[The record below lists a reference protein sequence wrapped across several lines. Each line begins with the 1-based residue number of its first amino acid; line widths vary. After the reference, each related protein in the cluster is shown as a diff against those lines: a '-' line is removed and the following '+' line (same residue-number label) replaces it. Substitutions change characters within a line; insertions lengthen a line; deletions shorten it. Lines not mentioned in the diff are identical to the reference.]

1 MNKNSVYRC
10 DAVYGVFLYQSF
22 FVKENEKSLDGLGA
36 DSIVDLY
43 DDSKEPF

>member
-22 FVKENEKSLDGLGA
+22 FVKENEKSLDNNTR
-36 DSIVDLY
+36 I
-43 DDSKEPF
+43 